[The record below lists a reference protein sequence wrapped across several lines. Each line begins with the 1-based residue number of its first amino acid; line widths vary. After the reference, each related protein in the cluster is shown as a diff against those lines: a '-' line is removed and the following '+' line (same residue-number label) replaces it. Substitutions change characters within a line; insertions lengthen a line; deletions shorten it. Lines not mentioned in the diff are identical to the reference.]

1 MNALMTE
8 TKSYNLPNAMYE
20 PTCKQSVIITCR
32 GGVTECHLLSR
43 VWGLGD
49 RWGSLL
55 QHDCFHT
62 EPVGDDSV
70 FSSWP
75 VTVMTE

>member
-55 QHDCFHT
+55 
-62 EPVGDDSV
+62 
-70 FSSWP
+70 
-75 VTVMTE
+75 